1 MLPEWLESLP
11 ELLTGTQ
18 AAILVTVARTEGSTP
33 REIGAAMLAT
43 ESRLAGTIGG
53 GHLEWQA
60 LKRAHDMLQADT
72 PEPALIRYSLGASL
86 GQCCGGVVWLLFE
99 YLPATSSPQWISY
112 RQSVQQGNRLY
123 RTLQA
128 GQTRSA
134 WALSTSGQ
142 YGNTLSGNA
151 DAWQFCQEI
160 ETIPFPIYIFGAGHV
175 ARALVQQLGLL
186 HADITL
192 IDSREEA
199 FEEIN
204 TGTLHAVIT
213 DAPEE
218 EVMKAPAGTYFIVLT
233 HSHAQDFAICEQIFR
248 RQDFAYFGLIGSAS
262 KRATFEHRLLDR
274 GLSKDR
280 LEEMTCPI
288 GIPGITGKEPEVIA
302 LSVAAQLLQ
311 LRDARRL
318 AARPRA
324 SVPLSEVERS

>member
-11 ELLTGTQ
+11 ELLTDTQ
-18 AAILVTVARTEGSTP
+18 AAILVTVARTEGSAP
-33 REIGAAMLAT
+33 REVGATMLAT
-43 ESRLAGTIGG
+43 DHRLAGTIGG

-60 LKRAHDMLQADT
+60 LKRAHDMLQAEA
-72 PEPALIRYSLGASL
+72 PKPVLIRYSLGASL

-99 YLPATSSPQWISY
+99 YLPAASSPRWIAY
-112 RQSVQQGNRLY
+112 RQSIQQGNRLF

-128 GQTRSA
+128 GQATSA
-134 WALSTSGQ
+134 WALAASGQ
-142 YGNTLSGNA
+142 YGNVLSGTA

-199 FEEIN
+199 F
-204 TGTLHAVIT
+204 TGIDGDRLHTVIT
-213 DAPEE
+213 DVPEE
-218 EVMKAPAGTYFIVLT
+218 EVMAAPAGTYFIVLT
-233 HSHAQDFAICEQIFR
+233 HSHAQDFTICEQIFR

-262 KRATFEHRLLDR
+262 KRATFEHRLIDR
-274 GLSKDR
+274 GLPRDR

-324 SVPLSEVERS
+324 GVALPQVEQS